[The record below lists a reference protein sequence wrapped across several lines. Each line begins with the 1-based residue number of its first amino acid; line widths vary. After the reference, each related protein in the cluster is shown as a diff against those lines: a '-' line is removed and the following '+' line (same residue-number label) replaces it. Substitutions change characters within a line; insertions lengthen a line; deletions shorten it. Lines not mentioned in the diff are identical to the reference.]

1 MDNTGKALIA
11 VCVGF
16 GIMIGMEAT
25 KLFYDHFII
34 PSKLKNT
41 KKEEPVNS

>member
-16 GIMIGMEAT
+16 GIMIGVEFT
-25 KLFYDHFII
+25 KLIYDNIII
-34 PSKLKNT
+34 PNKI
-41 KKEEPVNS
+41 KELQKQ